1 MSSERAKMN
10 TLSELHQD
18 HINLTRL
25 LDILER
31 KVARLRDG
39 VHPDFSL
46 MADVVSYVGDYADQY
61 HHPHED
67 IMYEFF
73 RGRDA
78 ELDQRL
84 SACEQEHQTL
94 KQLSGTL
101 SESIEAI
108 LNDAVVPMDRFTDQ
122 LDAFV
127 SAEKRHLDFE
137 EGEIFPRLDA
147 LASEADWQQLE
158 QQIPRP
164 ADPLF
169 GEHQAEQ
176 YRELY
181 RALLEDMN
189 REEEP

>member
-1 MSSERAKMN
+1 MN

-31 KVARLRDG
+31 KVARLREG

-46 MADVVSYVGDYADQY
+46 MADVVSYVGGYADKH

-67 IMYEFF
+67 QMYAYF
-73 RGRDA
+73 RGRDP
-78 ELDQRL
+78 ELDQRFET
-84 SACEQEHQTL
+84 CEQEHKEL
-94 KQLSGTL
+94 KKLSSQLSD
-101 SESIEAI
+101 SI
-108 LNDAVVPMDRFTDQ
+108 DAVLGDAVMPMDRFTDQ
-122 LDAFV
+122 LETFV
-127 SAEKRHLDFE
+127 QTEKRHLDFE
-137 EGEIFPRLDA
+137 ESKIFPKLDA
-147 LASEADWQQLE
+147 LATEEDWVELAKR
-158 QQIPRP
+158 IPPP

-176 YRELY
+176 YRDLY

-189 REEEP
+189 TH